1 MIRPEAPADAP
12 AIHALTRDAFEHA
25 PHTDHTEHFIVDA
38 LRAAGALTLSLV
50 DEQDGLLR
58 GHVALSPV
66 TVSDGTTGWFGLGPI
81 SVSPVYQGRGVGSG
95 LVRAALDRLRGQG
108 AAGCVVLG
116 EPGYYG
122 RFGFRVDPKLV
133 LPGVPP
139 EYFQALHWTGAA
151 ASGEVNY
158 HPAFNVRGEPG
169 SQNP

>member
-1 MIRPEAPADAP
+1 MIRPEAPADVP

-50 DEQDGLLR
+50 DEQDGVLR

-66 TVSDGTTGWFGLGPI
+66 AVSNGATGWFGLGPI
-81 SVSPVYQGRGVGSG
+81 SVLPAHQRRGVGSA
-95 LVRAALDRLRGQG
+95 LMRAALHLLQSQG

-122 RFGFRVDPKLV
+122 RFGFRANSKLV

-139 EYFQALHWTGAA
+139 AYFQALHWTGVVPT
-151 ASGEVNY
+151 GEVSY
-158 HPAFNVRGEPG
+158 HPAFTVRR
-169 SQNP
+169 